1 MKFRSLG
8 AVAAALALT
17 LTACGNQDEE
27 ASKAI
32 SDSMVKN
39 GDETFQVTRDQA
51 DCVGDGFVDQ
61 IGVDQLTEYGI
72 LTEDMKAES
81 NIDSVKMSEDDAQ
94 SAADVMM
101 DCADVKQV
109 FQEAMG
115 DQVPDEIKTCIDKK
129 LSDQVLHDFLV
140 KVFQDDQEGGQ
151 QDLMAALQ
159 ECVTS

>member
-1 MKFRSLG
+1 MKFRALG
-8 AVAAALALT
+8 VVAAALVLT
-17 LTACGNQDEE
+17 LTACGNQEDE

-39 GDETFQVTRDQA
+39 SNETFQVTRDQA
-51 DCVGDGFVDQ
+51 NCVGDGFVDQ

-81 NIDSVKMSEDDAQ
+81 NIDSVKMSEGDAR

-101 DCADVKQV
+101 DCADVKKV

-115 DQVPDEIKTCIDKK
+115 DQVPEETKTCIDEK
-129 LSDQVLHDFLV
+129 LSEQVLHDFLV
-140 KVFQDDQEGGQ
+140 KVFQDDQAGGQ
-151 QDLMAALQ
+151 QDLMTALQ
-159 ECVTS
+159 ECMSA